1 MRAVLPSLK
10 ENTTMLG
17 GYLSNMSEAM
27 AVRRANAEAKRA
39 KLEAELSIKA
49 RSEFLSNMNHEL
61 RTPLNAIIGFATML
75 KSDQEYDL
83 SAEKRSEYSQ
93 YILQSADLLLGHI
106 NTILEVAALD
116 GGEIEI
122 EKGNIDLAELLSAV
136 VKQADVSA
144 EAGHIAVENRSEA
157 GAVHVWADEAK
168 VARAVDH
175 LLRLAIK
182 LSPKQGKVLVRTVE
196 TEDGWGE
203 IAIKDSS
210 NGLDKEDLGR
220 ALNAF
225 GDVNRGLDQSF
236 SGPGVDLAIAKSFVE
251 LQGGKFS
258 IRSKAG
264 AGTIVRVAF
273 PPPQQEQDKGQA
285 EQRDTLAMT
294 G

>member
-1 MRAVLPSLK
+1 
-10 ENTTMLG
+10 
-17 GYLSNMSEAM
+17 MSEAM

-39 KLEAELSIKA
+39 RLEAELSIKA

-75 KSDQEYDL
+75 KGDQEYNL
-83 SAEKRSEYSQ
+83 TTEKRSEYSG

-122 EKGNIDLAELLSAV
+122 EQDALDLSSALTAV
-136 VKQADVSA
+136 VKQSKVSA
-144 EAGHIAVENRSEA
+144 EAGNVIIEDRTGTDPVP
-157 GAVHVWADEAK
+157 VWADEAK
-168 VARAVDH
+168 VVRAVDH

-182 LSPKQGKVLVRTVE
+182 LSPKQGKILVRAVV

-210 NGLDKEDLGR
+210 SGLGKDDLSR

-225 GDVNRGLDQSF
+225 GSVNRGLDQSF

-258 IRSKAG
+258 IRSKSG
-264 AGTIVRVAF
+264 NGTIVRVAF
-273 PPPQQEQDKGQA
+273 PPPEQS
-285 EQRDTLAMT
+285 EQSDTLAMT